1 MTNFWVKLEN
11 LLALKNKQFRREY
24 ISCILS
30 RDFTHLSTKIEKES
44 HHFYTITNNIYPN
57 QNSLAPSLS
66 HKLKMHQKCS
76 SRTGFVTGQLFIKQL
91 SKSIRLATLFN
102 KWRNKIWIWCLNNK
116 NETEINTGK
125 VFLLPTKIQYYS
137 LTFLKDTVI
146 FLQNALLICQFDSI

>member
-44 HHFYTITNNIYPN
+44 HRFYTITNIYPN

-76 SRTGFVTGQLFIKQL
+76 SRTGFVTGHLFIKQL

-125 VFLLPTKIQYYS
+125 VFFSCSPLRYSIIVLLS
-137 LTFLKDTVI
+137 
-146 FLQNALLICQFDSI
+146 